1 MGKPQAIRN
10 RKNEMISC
18 WVCTAFIAVVFIVK
32 NVLVGS
38 DTMGLFNLALILLFG
53 VWILISLFYTF
64 QYYKWKRTNK
74 M

>member
-18 WVCTAFIAVVFIVK
+18 WVCTAFVAIVFSVMNFLLNVEALGVFNVAVSVLFI
-32 NVLVGS
+32 
-38 DTMGLFNLALILLFG
+38 

-64 QYYKWKRTNK
+64 QYLRWKKSNNR
-74 M
+74 